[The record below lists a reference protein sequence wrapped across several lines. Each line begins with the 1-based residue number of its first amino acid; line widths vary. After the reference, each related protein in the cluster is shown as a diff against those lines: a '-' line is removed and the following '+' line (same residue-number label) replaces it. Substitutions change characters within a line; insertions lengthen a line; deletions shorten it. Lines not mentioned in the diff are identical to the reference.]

1 MTSALPFLVILLW
14 FTKPLP
20 PNFSSILIEHTSP
33 KTVLLLAHKWES
45 KTLLLDLDVDGSF
58 EGRLASGAE
67 FYGLWEM
74 KSDRKTLFLY
84 NDPLDEEEFQYQYE
98 VIEVSFD
105 KLRLRK
111 PSGKAIALY
120 LVE

>member
-1 MTSALPFLVILLW
+1 MSSTLPLLFILLW
-14 FTKPLP
+14 FAKPLLP
-20 PNFSSILIEHTSP
+20 VATPMELESSYS

-58 EGRLASGAE
+58 EGRLASGSE

-74 KSDRKTLFLY
+74 KSDRKTLLLY

-98 VIEVSFD
+98 VVEVSFD

-111 PSGKAIALY
+111 PDGKAIALY
-120 LVE
+120 LAE